1 MLVQIEPCQPT
12 LGVRTNGGRLAVNQV
27 TRIGT
32 RFDSLRSHHFM
43 KKHKRIVTVDLADK
57 YKDLYD
63 SFLRKGFT
71 TDQAFQLLLAVV
83 KREKK

>member
-1 MLVQIEPCQPT
+1 
-12 LGVRTNGGRLAVNQV
+12 
-27 TRIGT
+27 
-32 RFDSLRSHHFM
+32 M